1 MPRTTNGQSI
11 RRVLGATFC
20 GVALWTFV
28 SLSNSYETTIDMPLR
43 VDLPGGLA
51 LVQPIPSS
59 LRVVVTGTGWTL
71 LKTMVR
77 DNSQFVV
84 RPSGH
89 ILDKD
94 QTMGIGPH
102 EMIARIKS
110 YLPDAQQVS
119 VYPDTLTLSV
129 GKTSVK
135 RVPLYSDVVINTRQ
149 GFKVIGPS
157 TLNPDSVTIVG
168 AQNVL
173 QNIIVWPTQEGSLN
187 DVHHSLSQW
196 VTVSDSLRS
205 VVTVQPRRVELNA
218 DVQEVGERLFTDIP
232 LLNRVTVRD
241 TSLRLVLSPGRI
253 EVLLRGGVRDLSKL
267 DPGSILAFLDVVEGT
282 DTLGVAYPRLIL
294 PQGLDVSIVRVKPA
308 RIRYLFRRE
317 IER

>member
-1 MPRTTNGQSI
+1 MPRTTTGQI
-11 RRVLGATFC
+11 TRRILGATFC

-28 SLSNSYETTIDMPLR
+28 SLSNNYEATIDMPLR
-43 VDLPGGLA
+43 VELPGGLA
-51 LVQPIPSS
+51 LAQPIPAS
-59 LRVVVTGTGWTL
+59 LRVVVSGTGWTL

-89 ILDKD
+89 VLGND
-94 QTMGIGPH
+94 QMMGIGPR
-102 EMIARIKS
+102 EMIARIKN

-129 GKTSVK
+129 GRTSIK

-173 QNIIVWPTQEGSLN
+173 QNITVWPTQEEYLN
-187 DVHHSLSQW
+187 DVHHSLAQW
-196 VTVSDSLRS
+196 VAVSDTLRS
-205 VVTVQPRRVELNA
+205 VVTVQPRRVEINA

-241 TSLRLVLSPGRI
+241 TSLRLVLSPARI

-282 DTLGVAYPRLIL
+282 DTLGIAYPRLIL
-294 PQGLDVSIVRVKPA
+294 PQGLNVSIVLVKPS

-317 IER
+317 IAR